1 MLQINFCKTARLFGL
16 CCFLLAPFLGNTQQ
30 VLNGKLVDS
39 TTGEAVVNAIIF
51 NNGDPKS
58 SRISDSLGEFAI
70 VLKDNSSNTL
80 SIHHINYLSVN
91 LLVDPLQQGELLIE
105 LKPAVYQ
112 LNSTLV
118 QAFNNS
124 PSSSYTAPA
133 SINYIGATTLQ
144 QDQQASLQNA
154 VNQSPGVLMESRGA
168 GGSRRISIRGSGI
181 RSPFA
186 VRNVKLYLDGI
197 PLTNPDGSAPLELI
211 DPFDIGSIE
220 ILKGP
225 IGGAYGST
233 NGGAMFFNTK
243 KALEGVRLQN
253 EISAGDYGFLRNA
266 LSLSVKQG
274 SWETRVSGIYQ
285 ELEGYR
291 EQEYNSKRQGNL
303 WLKKQINHKNAL
315 KLWYTHYSG
324 KWALPGA
331 INLNDAIEDPQQA
344 RAFSVE
350 NNTFVSRIRDRV
362 SLQYAHTSRY
372 FNHESSVYIH
382 STNKSNPYGTSP
394 FFNGTKDE
402 TGKGFGART
411 QANYLI
417 TDQEDLQ
424 IRLNGS
430 IEVHQDDN
438 EVQEGPNPLSAP
450 PVYDRYIN
458 ATISQ
463 EAFAVLGFRAD
474 WKGWAFE
481 SGLSANRNAYINE
494 GENMA
499 DGFSLDTNITL
510 YSLLPRLGISKNA
523 KKAGVYFMNLSTG
536 NSLPSIFEY
545 VNTET
550 GRFSSALNAE
560 QALNFELG
568 TRNKLS
574 NWLRYEVLVFTNTI
588 SNAILPQTLDGDQT
602 IFTNRGEIKQEGLEV
617 QVDLNIPCEKLSW
630 LSSLVYSS
638 NYAYLSS
645 RFAGS
650 AEELGFPTNKL
661 IPGVP
666 VHRWNQQ
673 ISLNVLDR
681 INFRAAHQ
689 WFDQIALNDDNS
701 AFTPSYHLVNLYVAY
716 TFELEKI
723 GLSVDL
729 FGGMNNVLDE
739 FYFDFLQVNAGFGRY
754 YNPAPPRN
762 EFAGIRVNWTI
773 K

>member
-1 MLQINFCKTARLFGL
+1 MLQYNFLGTAMLFGL
-16 CCFLLAPFLGNTQQ
+16 CCFLLAPFLGNTQE
-30 VLNGKLVDS
+30 VINGKLIDS
-39 TTGEAVVNAIIF
+39 TTGEAVANAIIL
-51 NNGDPKS
+51 NNGDATRAKT
-58 SRISDSLGEFAI
+58 SDMLGEFAI
-70 VLKDNSSNTL
+70 VISDSTSNTL
-80 SIHHINYLSVN
+80 TVHHINYLSVN
-91 LLVDPLQQGELLIE
+91 LLIDPLERKELLIE

-118 QAFNNS
+118 QAFNTA

-133 SINYIGATTLQ
+133 SINYIGSTSLQ

-186 VRNVKLYLDGI
+186 VRNVKLYVDGI
-197 PLTNPDGSAPLELI
+197 PLTNPDGTAPLELI
-211 DPFDIGSIE
+211 DPIDIGSIE

-243 KALEGVRLQN
+243 NALEGVRLQN
-253 EISAGDYGFLRNA
+253 EFSAGEYGFLRNA

-274 SWETRVSGIYQ
+274 TWEARLSGIYQ
-285 ELEGYR
+285 EFDGYR

-303 WLKKQINHKNAL
+303 WLKKQVNHKNAL
-315 KLWYTHYSG
+315 QLWYTHYSG

-331 INLNDAIEDPQQA
+331 INLDDAIDNPQQA
-344 RAFSVE
+344 RVFSVE
-350 NNTFVSRIRDRV
+350 NNTFVSRVRDRL
-362 SLQYAHTSRY
+362 SLQYAHTGRY
-372 FNHESSVYIH
+372 FNHETSVYLH
-382 STNKSNPYGTSP
+382 STSKTNPYGTSP

-402 TGKGFGART
+402 IGDGFGARS
-411 QANYLI
+411 QANYLV
-417 TDQEDLQ
+417 TDKEGIQ

-438 EVQEGPNPLSAP
+438 EVQEGPNPLASP
-450 PVYDRYIN
+450 PLYDRYIN
-458 ATISQ
+458 TTKSQ
-463 EAFAVLGFRAD
+463 EAFAVLGLRLD
-474 WKGWAFE
+474 WKNWAFE
-481 SGLSANRNAYINE
+481 SALSANRNAYINK
-494 GENMA
+494 GENIA

-523 KKAGVYFMNLSTG
+523 KKAGVYFMNLSAG

-550 GRFSSALNAE
+550 GRFSSNLNAE

-588 SNAILPQTLDGDQT
+588 SNAILPQTLDGDQSV
-602 IFTNRGEIKQEGLEV
+602 FTNGGEIKQEGLEA
-617 QVDLNIPCEKLSW
+617 QINLNIPCEEISW

-650 AEELGFPTNKL
+650 AEILGLPTNKF

-673 ISLNVLDR
+673 LSLNVLDR
-681 INFRAAHQ
+681 FNLRVAHQ
-689 WFDQIALNDDNS
+689 WFDQIALNDENTV
-701 AFTPSYHLVNLYVAY
+701 FTPSYHLVNLYLAY
-716 TFELEKI
+716 SFEMEKLA
-723 GLSVDL
+723 LSVDV
-729 FGGMNNVLDE
+729 FGGVNNVLDE

-762 EFAGIRVNWTI
+762 EFAGLRVKWII